1 MMGLVARLFST
12 TAIYEAVVLSTVSP
26 TAPEGN
32 SRPQDPRTAEFPSSF
47 IRSNSNSRVDF
58 STPFD
63 SASHLS
69 EARAK
74 MKMRETHA
82 NAPVVVMSERGS

>member
-1 MMGLVARLFST
+1 MMGLVARLSST
-12 TAIYEAVVLSTVSP
+12 SGIYEAVVLSTVWL

-63 SASHLS
+63 SASHL
-69 EARAK
+69 
-74 MKMRETHA
+74 
-82 NAPVVVMSERGS
+82 